1 MPKSL
6 TSIPKRKKPR
16 AHLPALSPA
25 SLAIFRSQLDAMPQ
39 VSRAAKEAVMQSMTV
54 AANPG
59 AETPEAVIQSLDKED
74 RDNVML
80 SMQGYAQTFNGI
92 AARGRNALLMD
103 TSIDEL
109 IAQENEEEDN

>member
-1 MPKSL
+1 MR
-6 TSIPKRKKPR
+6 IPKRKPR

-39 VSRAAKEAVMQSMTV
+39 VSKVAKEAVMQSMTV

-59 AETPEAVIQSLDKED
+59 AETPEAVIAAMDRED
-74 RDNVML
+74 RENIQL

-92 AARGRNALLMD
+92 AARGRNRLMMD
-103 TSIDEL
+103 LEIDNL
-109 IAQENEEEDN
+109 IEQEADDN